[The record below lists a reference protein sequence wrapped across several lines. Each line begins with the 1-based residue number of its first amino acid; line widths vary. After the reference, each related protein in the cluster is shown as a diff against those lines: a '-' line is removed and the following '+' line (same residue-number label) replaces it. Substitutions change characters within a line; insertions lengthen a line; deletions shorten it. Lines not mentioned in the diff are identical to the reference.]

1 MDGWWCFGNP
11 QAKARATQTR
21 ATLLIFAIAI
31 LFSAAPCRATT
42 YFVAA
47 AGSDSNAGTSI
58 GAAWQT
64 IAKVNGTTFS
74 AGDSILFNRG
84 DIWYG
89 TALVVPSS
97 GSSGS
102 PITFG
107 AYGTG
112 ANPVIKG
119 ATNLNTS
126 GYVLA
131 PNTQTTIFQRPS
143 LGTSATDS
151 ATINFRQGIPVGEIS
166 NAATEITIS
175 VTASPTLALNITGAG
190 IGPAATLPNASSIT
204 RITWGG
210 GNNGTTVP
218 AGTTVTSDLITYN
231 LNNTVPQVVTL
242 YSTSRNVAYY
252 SGNGESLYELFGGGD
267 QSQSATVSAYS
278 FSGGNV
284 ILASI
289 VATNVTAHTYYAA
302 LASAP
307 VAVWENDT
315 LLKAANNAL
324 GVDQT
329 AGSWFYDGTNLYLH
343 ASDGSN
349 VSTNGKLYD
358 YVTSSS
364 PTYNFWDNGKSYVV
378 MNAVDTSEVYCTS
391 TSLFAC
397 LGNIIITGSHNTIE
411 NLATHDAWRHN
422 FCFYTGAANNT
433 ATNLTGYN
441 SYGDS
446 PVCIFGPGT
455 TNNLLQNST
464 FINDTYLREAN
475 VFTGSVWSLIVA
487 HGGSTNNVVDGC
499 VLQSTAGPFRS
510 NTNVAHG
517 YGMLVG
523 DANTTVTLSHSLLY
537 GNFEWAVYLGQNGNI
552 GEGLH
557 GQITLWD
564 NLIDCS
570 QCYLSASGGAAY
582 YAYGADAGSLIYD
595 NTIYAPLVTNATI
608 ELQST
613 TTGTLVKNNI
623 VYAGGYALVDATS
636 ETSTAFDYN
645 DYFSASGTPFSWG
658 GTAYTLSGWQGASS
672 QDAHSLSADPGLVN
686 ASSLSGSGN
695 YSLMATSPA
704 IDAGVNLGTTYQ
716 NGLAAASTWPGGVS
730 LLNQNSAGSGWE
742 IGAYVFGSNGSVGTR
757 LLMGCC
763 Q

>member
-1 MDGWWCFGNP
+1 
-11 QAKARATQTR
+11 
-21 ATLLIFAIAI
+21 
-31 LFSAAPCRATT
+31 
-42 YFVAA
+42 V
-47 AGSDSNAGTSI
+47 
-58 GAAWQT
+58 
-64 IAKVNGTTFS
+64 
-74 AGDSILFNRG
+74 
-84 DIWYG
+84 
-89 TALVVPSS
+89 
-97 GSSGS
+97 
-102 PITFG
+102 
-107 AYGTG
+107 TG
-112 ANPVIKG
+112 
-119 ATNLNTS
+119 
-126 GYVLA
+126 
-131 PNTQTTIFQRPS
+131 
-143 LGTSATDS
+143 
-151 ATINFRQGIPVGEIS
+151 
-166 NAATEITIS
+166 
-175 VTASPTLALNITGAG
+175 
-190 IGPAATLPNASSIT
+190 
-204 RITWGG
+204 
-210 GNNGTTVP
+210 
-218 AGTTVTSDLITYN
+218 
-231 LNNTVPQVVTL
+231 
-242 YSTSRNVAYY
+242 
-252 SGNGESLYELFGGGD
+252 
-267 QSQSATVSAYS
+267 YS
-278 FSGGNV
+278 FAGGSV

-289 VATNVTAHTYYAA
+289 VATNITTHAYYAP

-315 LLKAANNAL
+315 LLKLANNPL

-391 TSLFAC
+391 TATFAC

-446 PVCIFGPGT
+446 PVCIFGPRT

-523 DANTTVTLSHSLLY
+523 DANTTVTLSHSVLY
-537 GNFEWAVYLGQNGNI
+537 GNFEWAVYLGENGNI

-570 QCYLSASGGAAY
+570 QCYLSASGGGAY
-582 YAYGADAGSLIYD
+582 YAYGADAGSLVYD
-595 NTIYAPLVTNATI
+595 NTIYAPLVTNAAI
-608 ELQST
+608 SLQST

-636 ETSTAFDYN
+636 ETSTTFDYN

-658 GTAYTLSGWQGASS
+658 GTAYTLSGWQGDSS
-672 QDAHSLSADPGLVN
+672 QDAHSFSADPGLVN
-686 ASSLSGSGN
+686 ASALTSTGN
-695 YSLMATSPA
+695 YSLLAVSPA
-704 IDAGVNLGTTYQ
+704 IDAGVNLGATYQ
-716 NGLAAASTWPGGVS
+716 NGLAATSARPGGVS
-730 LLNQNSAGSGWE
+730 LLNQNSAGSNWE
-742 IGAYVFGSNGSVGTR
+742 IGAYVFAANGSVGTR